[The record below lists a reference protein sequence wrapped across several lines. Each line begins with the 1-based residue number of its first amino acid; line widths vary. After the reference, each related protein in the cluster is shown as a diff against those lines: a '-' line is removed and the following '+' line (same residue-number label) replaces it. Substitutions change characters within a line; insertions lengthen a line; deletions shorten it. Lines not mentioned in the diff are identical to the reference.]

1 MGKANWWDRRAR
13 FFYGDPSRPKVKKK
27 AKGKLIKPVTVVY
40 RFFDDPAYAD
50 AFACGEVFVSTLKR
64 CREYEDPLQG
74 DPEEGFEHY
83 NSGRSITG
91 HGSDKEFVARA
102 ARAGVFLDSSAES
115 ITIENQQVT
124 SYLSNA
130 YVLCTTLGFEKDL
143 SGTFGRSCVRITNLE
158 AFSYELTKA
167 LAKDVRLLQSLRG
180 PVAYRA
186 RDYRELEEAPG
197 VLGFVKPP
205 DLYASQREYRF
216 LWTVEDGEDVIPR
229 VVSCP
234 NIVPFVERVK

>member
-13 FFYGDPSRPKVKKK
+13 LFDGDLSGLKVKKK
-27 AKGKLIKPVTVVY
+27 AKKKLIKPVAVVY
-40 RFFDDPAYAD
+40 RYFDDPDYAD
-50 AFACGEVFVSTLKR
+50 AFASGEIFVSTLKR

-74 DPEEGFEHY
+74 DPEEAFEHY
-83 NSGRSITG
+83 NSGSSITG

-102 ARAGVFLDSSAES
+102 ARAGVFVDPSAEN
-115 ITIENQQVT
+115 ITIKDQVVT
-124 SYLSNA
+124 NYLSDA
-130 YVLCTTLGFEKDL
+130 YVLCTTLGFAKNL
-143 SGTFGRSCVRITNLE
+143 SGTFGAYCVKITNPD

-167 LAKDVRLLQSLRG
+167 LAKDVRLFQSLRG

-186 RDYRELEEAPG
+186 REYRELEDAPG

-216 LWTVEDGEDVIPR
+216 LWTVVDGEEVSPR

-234 NIVPFVERVK
+234 NIVPFVKRVK